1 MPNVREGGCQC
12 GTIRYRVDAEPIA
25 VGICHCMECQR
36 QSGSAFGMSLIIPKD
51 AFQVLRGTLKTFTRP
66 SDSGRPVLGAF
77 CPECGT
83 RIYHEPRWIEGVLN
97 VKPGTLDDTA
107 FLQPT
112 IQVWTGR
119 KHSWIGLPAT
129 LLSFEGQPPSRS

>member
-1 MPNVREGGCQC
+1 
-12 GTIRYRVDAEPIA
+12 
-25 VGICHCMECQR
+25 
-36 QSGSAFGMSLIIPKD
+36 MSLISPKD
-51 AFQVLRGTLKTFTRP
+51 AFRVLRGTLKTFTRP
-66 SDSGRPVLGAF
+66 SDSGRSVLGAF

-83 RIYHEPRWIEGVLN
+83 RIYHEPRYIEGVLN

-119 KHSWIGLPAT
+119 KHSWVGLPAT
-129 LLSFEGQPPSRS
+129 LLSFEGQPPPRS